1 MLQLIVK
8 SWRLNN
14 IIVTWGTY
22 TFYSKTKH
30 TDDTDGRLD
39 SVKTCGGELVETVLY
54 LKITLIIGTNIIS
67 QYITKTNNWN
77 TVGINYYII
86 CINI

>member
-30 TDDTDGRLD
+30 TDYTDGRLD
-39 SVKTCGGELVETVLY
+39 SVKTCGVELVETVLY
-54 LKITLIIGTNIIS
+54 SKITLIIGTNYKSIHH
-67 QYITKTNNWN
+67 
-77 TVGINYYII
+77 
-86 CINI
+86 